1 MPFSLVSL
9 VDIACCRWWQSM
21 MCHRQTHPGNYPR
34 LNLWVVLLL
43 VASASVRA
51 VFSCVPLPL
60 FLHLWGA
67 VCHRRVRSWGPA
79 VMRCNNTSF
88 QLGEVSKHSDPPP
101 TPSLKSYDEL
111 CHQQEESEEGTSQG
125 AGSPG
130 PEVCVHGLH
139 SAWVVSRHFV
149 LGEGHLSWCGVAW
162 WLILAFDEWT
172 GDASLVSLGAF
183 WNSSVFHHCLHRG
196 ISNVSWICA
205 QSICL
210 YSFERGHVGSGIGQ
224 WIWPFSFSSRACLGV
239 RGPENRNQMMK
250 TTFQSSCQ
258 LVVGLYGSQ
267 GVQPQRGIQ
276 VLESLE
282 SYVLQCVISKEYYQN
297 SPRTHWESP
306 G

>member
-1 MPFSLVSL
+1 MSCVSAGRVRGRNKTGCWL
-9 VDIACCRWWQSM
+9 AWTGSVCSWPPQCLSFVKALCAR
-21 MCHRQTHPGNYPR
+21 GG
-34 LNLWVVLLL
+34 
-43 VASASVRA
+43 ASVLVWCRMMA
-51 VFSCVPLPL
+51 DLSFWWMYWWCLLSFSWWV
-60 FLHLWGA
+60 
-67 VCHRRVRSWGPA
+67 
-79 VMRCNNTSF
+79 
-88 QLGEVSKHSDPPP
+88 
-101 TPSLKSYDEL
+101 LK
-111 CHQQEESEEGTSQG
+111 
-125 AGSPG
+125 
-130 PEVCVHGLH
+130 
-139 SAWVVSRHFV
+139 FV
-149 LGEGHLSWCGVAW
+149 
-162 WLILAFDEWT
+162 
-172 GDASLVSLGAF
+172 
-183 WNSSVFHHCLHRG
+183 VFHHCLHRG

-210 YSFERGHVGSGIGQ
+210 YNFGRGHVGSGIGQ

-267 GVQPQRGIQ
+267 GVQPQRRIQ